1 MWFTKQSS
9 NATLVKVSF
18 EQSVEMLAIAQQMFK
33 NVTQALLE
41 HSKMEDW
48 DDLATIDK
56 KLNKMHRNIRK
67 KLFEHLSL
75 SGGGDLFNSL
85 SLLNVINDIERIGDY
100 NKNIADIIKMVPQ
113 KLKLGPYQ
121 KTLIDIFNETNT
133 FFDLTE
139 KAFKED
145 DVEAAKEVLTNYRVI
160 SKNCDG
166 LLHQIFIDHKD
177 KDQVDKDLI
186 SLVLLVRFFKRLNA
200 HLKNISS
207 TVINPFHR
215 IGYKLKNKS

>member
-1 MWFTKQSS
+1 MWLRKQNS
-9 NATLVKVSF
+9 NAALVKTSF
-18 EQSVEMLAIAQQMFK
+18 AQAVEMLAIAQQMFK

-48 DDLATIDK
+48 DDLAAIDK

-67 KLFEHLSL
+67 KIFEHLSL
-75 SGGGDLFNSL
+75 SGGNDLFNSL
-85 SLLNVINDIERIGDY
+85 SLLNVVNDIERIGDY
-100 NKNIADIIKMVPQ
+100 NKNIADIIKMVPH
-113 KLKLGPYQ
+113 KLQLGVYEQ
-121 KTLIDIFNETNT
+121 TLIDIFNQTNV

-139 KAFKED
+139 KAFNED
-145 DVEAAKEVLTNYRVI
+145 DVEAAKEVLTNYRDI
-160 SKNCDG
+160 SKKCDG
-166 LLHQIFIDHKD
+166 LLHQIFLDHKD

-215 IGYKLKNKS
+215 IGYKLKNSQ